1 MVYDP
6 TTDTVDLFVNGVE
19 RISNFPGNTVDPG
32 YAAQINGT
40 AAAIFGSGSSGGIAK
55 TNYGD
60 IVLSIKNTACV
71 TPSPIQ
77 VGACCPA
84 GAQWDSSQGKCALEA
99 VPGCAEGEYYCHAEL
114 KCKAAGASCGTVTC
128 NNNNVCDTNE
138 SCDCADCNE
147 KVDHCG
153 LSSAGEQLICTKD
166 TTEPQL

>member
-77 VGACCPA
+77 VGACCPV
-84 GAQWDSSQGKCALEA
+84 GAQWDSNQSKCVLPP
-99 VPGCAEGEYYCHAEL
+99 VP
-114 KCKAAGASCGTVTC
+114 
-128 NNNNVCDTNE
+128 
-138 SCDCADCNE
+138 
-147 KVDHCG
+147 
-153 LSSAGEQLICTKD
+153 
-166 TTEPQL
+166 